1 MMITKAI
8 YFDMDGTLAGFYDCE
23 NWLADLINGYTR
35 PYREAKSLINMR
47 KLGILLNQLHEQ
59 GYHIGIVSW
68 LSKSGTEEYNQR
80 VIKTKE
86 RWLSRHIG
94 AVNWDEIKIIP
105 YGTPKSSV
113 VEFPS
118 GILFDDEERNRKEWA
133 GATDTGIAFDVD
145 NILEILS
152 SLI

>member
-1 MMITKAI
+1 MMNVRAI
-8 YFDMDGTLAGFYDCE
+8 YFDMDGTIADLYGCE
-23 NWLADLINGYTR
+23 DWLADLINGYTR
-35 PYREAKSLINMR
+35 PYREAKSLVNMR
-47 KLGILLNQLHEQ
+47 KLGSLLNHLQEQ

-80 VIKTKE
+80 VVETKE

-94 AVNWDEIKIIP
+94 AVDWDEIKIVP

-113 VEFPS
+113 VDFPG
-118 GILFDDEERNRKEWA
+118 GILFDDEQRNRMEWA
-133 GATDTGIAFDVD
+133 GATDTGMTFDVN